1 MIGWELD
8 QAVIAAA
15 RLCMGLDLLEQ
26 DGCLDTRVGD
36 ALALGG
42 ADGQQF
48 AGILVDM
55 FAANDIIPELAMVR
69 TWQRLQSR
77 LAPGGRIYANLG
89 CFERSGVALTCLAEV
104 FGMDQVAV
112 KYIGD
117 PQHQQGAVLA
127 LTGPKV
133 TEQQWKSL
141 PAELQFCKDNWRTI
155 KTL

>member
-1 MIGWELD
+1 MGSLVGRHAWAILPGLCP
-8 QAVIAAA
+8 ALLCPVLAAA
-15 RLCMGLDLLEQ
+15 ACYMCWSDSVPH
-26 DGCLDTRVGD
+26 DS
-36 ALALGG
+36 LAS
-42 ADGQQF
+42 AQCC
-48 AGILVDM
+48 AH
-55 FAANDIIPELAMVR
+55 A
-69 TWQRLQSR
+69 
-77 LAPGGRIYANLG
+77 
-89 CFERSGVALTCLAEV
+89 
-104 FGMDQVAV
+104 DQVAV